1 MLTYADVCRRMQV
14 AKYIKQVYASNGC
27 TVVVKL
33 DEENIR
39 SLQLKIDSSSI
50 LKAIVSDPKV
60 KVKEKQIETNGPW
73 KLTIRYTLYLFSW
86 YKGANTDAKGLQL
99 DRSTTAAAK
108 TPSTTLSSSWRVQ
121 CGM

>member
-1 MLTYADVCRRMQV
+1 MQV

-108 TPSTTLSSSWRVQ
+108 TPCTTLSFSWQMQ